1 MSYLLFLLFQ
11 VLPILSSKPI
21 TYLTNDNKTNHTLK
35 WQAGPPNLKK
45 KKRYLLK
52 PNSKSTAEQYN
63 NIRNLIK

>member
-1 MSYLLFLLFQ
+1 MSYLLLLLFQ
-11 VLPILSSKPI
+11 ILPILNSKPI

-35 WQAGPPNLKK
+35 WQAGAPNLKK
-45 KKRYLLK
+45 KKKSMK

>member
-1 MSYLLFLLFQ
+1 MSYLLLLLFQ
-11 VLPILSSKPI
+11 ILPILNSKPI

-35 WQAGPPNLKK
+35 WQAGAPNLKK
-45 KKRYLLK
+45 KKKKSMK